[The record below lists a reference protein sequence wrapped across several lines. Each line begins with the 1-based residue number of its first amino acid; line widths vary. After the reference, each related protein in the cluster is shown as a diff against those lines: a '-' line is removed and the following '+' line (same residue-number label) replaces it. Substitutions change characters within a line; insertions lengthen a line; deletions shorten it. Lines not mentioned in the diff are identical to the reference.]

1 MLLGL
6 GGHHLGWDERRG
18 YSKLGRHESNGRRLR
33 PRDGL
38 HLLKGTRLAD
48 VLSGAWLPWSQFIP
62 ADITTP
68 AESAAVTARKAS
80 IIIDGRHPGC
90 SERFNRYAP
99 TCYFDSKMSL
109 ARFKGKFL
117 VFARANTVERG
128 GGRFVQVAESA
139 GDDPG
144 GPYGR
149 FEMITIEGYTDIR
162 SGNIYTAVVREH
174 PLEPRM
180 LLGLFSVN
188 EGQPGRV
195 NKDGKCYIALSLS
208 CDGRRWSRL
217 VPLIP
222 TAGEKGRTFDQPV
235 GGLVR
240 RGASVHFYVQR
251 DVPQISAAA
260 PTESRLERY
269 TFRGSALRQ
278 LTAAAKARIC
288 PWASFFAKHST
299 SNGNAGRRPR
309 RHVGLILQPHR
320 ATSSAAAAIS
330 ARRILFFVGAPDR
343 GDHRRVRSHHLFSP
357 LASASLCRRA
367 EGARRPRRCLSPPT
381 RRRSPSFTLRKRA
394 TRAGLPSG
402 SSPTPGGMASLQ
414 SLPTSPSLTLI
425 DLSSTHAPSSLW
437 QRIRAAAL
445 CPGPSPS
452 LTSSR
457 RCHAISAS
465 RRPSSPAR
473 ALPSLDAATAST
485 RQRTSMP
492 SHGGSTAQCGFSAR
506 SGFYRVARATTLTM
520 PSPSSLIR
528 GSATSSPFMTR
539 PFAAVCSS
547 RLAAAQR
554 TTSPA
559 RQMGTATSKGAR
571 RRRRAA
577 SIGSASRARPTRQR
591 QQRRR
596 KRARGGRGWRV
607 LWR

>member
-1 MLLGL
+1 MATSSAQPDLVVGPTRTLSLAHLINATANRTLETSDLRYFSVIDVSQHPEWSPRAGTRLLFFARRSVRGQPGAPHVLRSLSTWMLAPSASNNRLELLSEAPSVNDYALASNLEVFLAGSMLLGL

-48 VLSGAWLPWSQFIP
+48 VLNGAWLPWSQFIP

-68 AESAAVTARKAS
+68 AESAAVSARKAS

-288 PWASFFAKHST
+288 PWA
-299 SNGNAGRRPR
+299 
-309 RHVGLILQPHR
+309 
-320 ATSSAAAAIS
+320 
-330 ARRILFFVGAPDR
+330 
-343 GDHRRVRSHHLFSP
+343 
-357 LASASLCRRA
+357 
-367 EGARRPRRCLSPPT
+367 
-381 RRRSPSFTLRKRA
+381 
-394 TRAGLPSG
+394 
-402 SSPTPGGMASLQ
+402 
-414 SLPTSPSLTLI
+414 
-425 DLSSTHAPSSLW
+425 
-437 QRIRAAAL
+437 
-445 CPGPSPS
+445 
-452 LTSSR
+452 
-457 RCHAISAS
+457 
-465 RRPSSPAR
+465 
-473 ALPSLDAATAST
+473 
-485 RQRTSMP
+485 
-492 SHGGSTAQCGFSAR
+492 
-506 SGFYRVARATTLTM
+506 
-520 PSPSSLIR
+520 
-528 GSATSSPFMTR
+528 
-539 PFAAVCSS
+539 
-547 RLAAAQR
+547 
-554 TTSPA
+554 
-559 RQMGTATSKGAR
+559 
-571 RRRRAA
+571 
-577 SIGSASRARPTRQR
+577 
-591 QQRRR
+591 
-596 KRARGGRGWRV
+596 
-607 LWR
+607 